1 VKPSIPAQIATDIR
15 AAVANGRLRPGDEV
29 PSTRALA
36 AQLGVSRGSVVA
48 AYDQLASEGYLLSSQ
63 GAPTRIHPALTIAA
77 DYSAPAPRG
86 TSRKLTP
93 PRISLKPSS
102 GSAGAIRPAAWRKAW
117 REAAGDS
124 ASANGRGT
132 DKAGE
137 PELRLAISEHLRL
150 ARGMTVNPEQ
160 ILVTGG
166 SREGLMLILLAL
178 GPRLRVGVEDPGHPG
193 LRRVIPLGGHE
204 AVACGTDGAGIVVK
218 QLPDDLDALLVT
230 PSHLFPLGGSMP
242 APRRAELL
250 EWAARTDTVL
260 IEDDFNTE
268 LRYRVSPQPT
278 LATLAPTADVLTLGT
293 FSTLLSREL
302 AAGYV
307 VASPATADRLR
318 EVRAVLGVPVSAV
331 TQRAIALLLDGG
343 VVRRNTQSVHR
354 ELARRRSVLSERVIP
369 ALERSGAEARLAPG
383 DGADVTVRFPTVK
396 QRDEFESSLLTQGV
410 ECGRESALWTGGGDG
425 LVLSFAHLG
434 DADFTRAVDAVL
446 RHVAT
451 LG

>member
-1 VKPSIPAQIATDIR
+1 MKPSIPAQIAADVRI
-15 AAVANGRLRPGDEV
+15 AVANGRLRPGDEV

-36 AQLGVSRGSVVA
+36 TQLGVSRGSVVA
-48 AYDQLASEGYLLSSQ
+48 AYEQLASEGYLLTSQ
-63 GAPTRIHPALTIAA
+63 GAPTRIHPELTVASA
-77 DYSAPAPRG
+77 DAPEPAKEFAP
-86 TSRKLTP
+86 STP
-93 PRISLKPSS
+93 QATISLKPSP
-102 GSAGAIRPAAWRKAW
+102 GSAGIIRPAAWRKAW
-117 REAAGDS
+117 REAAGDPVN
-124 ASANGRGT
+124 ANGRGM

-137 PELRLAISEHLRL
+137 PELRQAIADHLRL
-150 ARGMTVNPEQ
+150 SRGMTVNPQQ

-218 QLPDDLDALLVT
+218 QLPGDLDALLVT

-242 APRRAELL
+242 APRLAELL
-250 EWAARTDTVL
+250 EWASRSNTVL

-268 LRYRVSPQPT
+268 LRYRISPQPT
-278 LATLAPTADVLTLGT
+278 LTSLAPAADVVTLGT

-307 VASPATADRLR
+307 VASPTTADRLR

-331 TQRAIALLLDGG
+331 TQRAIASLLDGG

-354 ELARRRSVLSERVIP
+354 ELARRRTVLSERVIP
-369 ALERSGAEARLAPG
+369 ALEQANAEAQLAPG
-383 DGADVTVRFPTVK
+383 DGADVTVHFPAGD
-396 QRDEFESSLLTQGV
+396 QRDAFVASLQAQGV

-434 DADFTRAVDAVL
+434 DTDFTRAVDAVL